1 MGDEQQQVKQRG
13 ARSSSGGR
21 RKGGATAAVAAPA
34 AHEPAPPAAALFEA
48 KRPLYTGLIGLY
60 DRVRRSED
68 FLRGDEDAEAVL
80 RDLREELLS
89 LLEAE
94 GVEPIRAAPGSP
106 FDRDLQSAAAAEP
119 ADAPED
125 DWTVGRVVRDGFR
138 CGARVLRPQSVV
150 VRRWRGGPSGG
161 DA

>member
-1 MGDEQQQVKQRG
+1 MGEEQQVKQRG
-13 ARSSSGGR
+13 ARSSSGGGR
-21 RKGGATAAVAAPA
+21 RKGGATVATAPA
-34 AHEPAPPAAALFEA
+34 VPEPAPSAAALFEA
-48 KRPLYTGLIGLY
+48 KRPLYNGLIGLY
-60 DRVRRSED
+60 DRVRKSEE
-68 FLRGDEDAEAVL
+68 FLRGDEEAEAVL
-80 RDLREELLS
+80 RDLRDELLS

-119 ADAPED
+119 AASPEE

-138 CGARVLRPQSVV
+138 CGGRVLRPQSVL

-161 DA
+161 DG